1 LIGAL
6 GVLEVFEAL
15 EVLGVF
21 EVVDLV
27 GALDVVDVI
36 GVLGIGSSVPSTPPT
51 ELNFVGALVVAG
63 ALLVVLSGF
72 AAVVGVELVAVG
84 AFTGVLPESVVA
96 AVEGFTGTRAS
107 DGAFSIA
114 SVDGASAGA
123 EAASGVAP
131 TEGVLALTGG
141 RGTGCGTSFGLASPL
156 TGDCVASGATGAAD
170 VVCGGIGSV
179 PVRGGVWRA

>member
-1 LIGAL
+1 LIGEL

-21 EVVDLV
+21 EVVDFV
-27 GALDVVDVI
+27 GALDVI

-51 ELNFVGALVVAG
+51 ELNFAGALVVAG

-72 AAVVGVELVAVG
+72 AAVVGVELVVVG
-84 AFTGVLPESVVA
+84 AFTGVLPGSVVA
-96 AVEGFTGTRAS
+96 AVEGFTGTPAP
-107 DGAFSIA
+107 DGALSVA

-131 TEGVLALTGG
+131 TAGALALTGG